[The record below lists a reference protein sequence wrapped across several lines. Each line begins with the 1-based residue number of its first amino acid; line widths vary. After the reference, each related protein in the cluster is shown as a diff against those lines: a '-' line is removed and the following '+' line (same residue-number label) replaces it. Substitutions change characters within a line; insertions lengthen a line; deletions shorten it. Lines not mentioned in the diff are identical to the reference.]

1 MESNNVDWNYCLCL
15 SPLSWPFQRKCP
27 HGSGEILRLGLK
39 RKETLKMQ
47 HAGCTLEDPV
57 FRSMEKWTEN
67 YCLCLISLLT
77 LPKKMSPWKWRIIQ
91 MRIEKKETLKMQ
103 HAGCALEDLVF
114 RSIEKW
120 PKSYISSIDEHLKR
134 SISEF
139 LSFHWEASIYNYVNW
154 QLICS
159 SLHLSDTYFN
169 DR

>member
-1 MESNNVDWNYCLCL
+1 M
-15 SPLSWPFQRKCP
+15 
-27 HGSGEILRLGLK
+27 K

-67 YCLCLISLLT
+67 YCLCL
-77 LPKKMSPWKWRIIQ
+77 SPLSWPFQRKCPHGSGELFRWGLKR
-91 MRIEKKETLKMQ
+91 KETLKMQ
-103 HAGCALEDLVF
+103 HAGCTLEDLVF

-139 LSFHWEASIYNYVNW
+139 YSFHWEASIYNYVNW